1 MRRVVVGAVASALA
15 TFTLAACTTAKENGS
30 QTGSVAQAGAP
41 AASPTTITVHG
52 KDFAFTAPDTVTAG
66 MVTFHFTNDGP
77 GFHHMQLVRLDSGK
91 TVADFEK
98 AMSGPPSG
106 PPARWMTFV
115 TGPNAPNP
123 GAETNATFDLT
134 AGNYAIVCLVD
145 IPNGVP
151 HFTKGMVKALT
162 VVASSAAS
170 APAPK
175 ADATITLAD
184 YAFQLS
190 GDITAGQHTFEVK
203 NSAMQPHEIE
213 IVKLAPGK
221 TAQDFLKWMG
231 KMAGPPPASA
241 VGGVSA
247 TSANMP
253 VYFTA
258 SFDKGNYAM
267 FCFLPDAKDGKPHFM
282 HGMIHTFSVM

>member
-15 TFTLAACTTAKENGS
+15 TFALACTAAKENGS
-30 QTGSVAQAGAP
+30 QTASATQQGGP
-41 AASPTTITVHG
+41 AAAPTSIAVHG
-52 KDFAFTAPDTVTAG
+52 KDFAFTAPDTVSAG

-98 AMSGPPSG
+98 AMSAPPSG
-106 PPARWMTFV
+106 PPPRWMTFI

-145 IPNGVP
+145 IPGGVP
-151 HFTKGMVKALT
+151 HFTKGMAKALT
-162 VVASSAAS
+162 VVASSGAA
-170 APAPK
+170 AAAPK
-175 ADATITLAD
+175 ADASITLAD

-203 NSAMQPHEIE
+203 NTAMQPHEIE

-231 KMAGPPPASA
+231 KMDGPPPGGA
-241 VGGVSA
+241 VGGVAA
-247 TSANMP
+247 TSPNMS

-258 SFDKGNYAM
+258 TFDKGNYAM
-267 FCFLPDAKDGKPHFM
+267 LCFLPDAKDGKPHFM
-282 HGMIHTFSVM
+282 HGMMHTFSVM